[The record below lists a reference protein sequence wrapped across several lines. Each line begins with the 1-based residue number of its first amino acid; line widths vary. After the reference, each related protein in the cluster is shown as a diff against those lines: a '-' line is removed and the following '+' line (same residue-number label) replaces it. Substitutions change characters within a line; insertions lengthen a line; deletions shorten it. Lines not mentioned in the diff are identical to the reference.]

1 MMTRS
6 IKRRPAGK
14 YVKKQPQ
21 RTCIACRQTKNK
33 QELVRLV
40 CLPGGGVDVDTDGK
54 KAGRG
59 AYLCP
64 TMACWGTGVKGTRLE
79 TVLKTTINEDN
90 RERLMRLGEE
100 LLRE

>member
-1 MMTRS
+1 MMTKS

-21 RTCIACRQTKNK
+21 RTCIACRQIKNK

-40 CLPGGGVDVDTDGK
+40 CLPGDGVEVDTDGK

-64 TMACWGTGVKGTRLE
+64 TMACWGAGVKSNRLDS
-79 TVLKTTINEDN
+79 VLKTTINENN
-90 RERLMRLGEE
+90 RERLIRLGEE

>member
-1 MMTRS
+1 MMTKS
-6 IKRRPAGK
+6 ISSRP
-14 YVKKQPQ
+14 VKHLPQ
-21 RTCIACRQTKNK
+21 RTCVACRKVKAK
-33 QELVRLV
+33 QELIRLV
-40 CLPGGGVDVDTDGK
+40 RTSDRSVEVDNSGK

-59 AYLCP
+59 AYSCP
-64 TMACWGTGVKGTRLE
+64 TMACRGTGVKGTRLE